1 MKRLEI
7 GVAADRSLATIFEP
21 LIASLARATDA
32 LNKFEG
38 KVKTGV
44 KAATDSAGAEANR
57 MAAQAAKAFAQ
68 MEAASAK
75 AAAGEIAQAD
85 RAAQGKIRADL
96 KAFDAKLKASQKAA
110 AADAKAS
117 EQMVE
122 AAVKAADAKARAD
135 KKAADAALREIDRR
149 LEAEKRASD
158 AAAREQ
164 MRAQQYVGRMKDRYF
179 ADQQR
184 ASDRAA
190 EASNRA
196 SERESAS
203 AGRSRFSI
211 AREAYG
217 TFAGVARRSVGIG
230 AELAGGFGVDFDMGS
245 AMGRGVSLESA
256 AARTTTSAAT
266 AVGKTASAEDIKATM
281 EMIQKAGKE
290 TALDF
295 NKLAN
300 GLEDFVSKSSDLKTG
315 GAILGQLGLIA
326 RATGTDVEKL
336 VSAAGDVNKTLDDSP
351 DKAQRLLAIMRL
363 VAKQGAMGNVEVKD
377 LATYMG
383 KMISSGFM
391 FEGSIDKN
399 IGILGA
405 MSQVA
410 MKGGASTAA
419 DATRAADAFSRDL
432 TKGAALERFK
442 KAGIEIFADPG
453 EGPGKNTK
461 LLSPEKIIT
470 SFMEKSGGNLAML
483 ADLFQNEMSKKVL
496 KGFGNVAEQASKRG
510 EDPIE
515 AVRKEFAKFTASLT
529 EGDVAKAAGVS
540 MGTAEARAQAFQ
552 NNLDLVASSLA
563 ERVLPQLEKLAP
575 KALELADALSKLVS
589 AAIDNP
595 VTAITA
601 AIVGSIAK
609 AAIGESVKETLTSIL
624 KGSTGG
630 AGATAGALGGAGGP
644 GPTSVGRAVATAG
657 IMAGAVLLAD
667 QVEQTR
673 KEGVEIGELEFGG
686 GGFGGKG
693 GAYSRGAALARKR
706 RGTAKSAEGAGG
718 DISSLGETLAATFS
732 AQPASGGAA
741 GAPASSAPNPVPPL
755 EALLATQRQANEIL
769 ARIAAN
775 GVGGPNA
782 GTGTSNT
789 SAPVLTGKR

>member
-44 KAATDSAGAEANR
+44 KAATDSAGAEANK

-75 AAAGEIAQAD
+75 AAAKEIADADRIAQAKERSLQRD
-85 RAAQGKIRADL
+85 
-96 KAFDAKLKASQKAA
+96 FDKRLRLAKQ
-110 AADAKAS
+110 AADA
-117 EQMVE
+117 EE
-122 AAVKAADAKARAD
+122 
-135 KKAADAALREIDRR
+135 REI
-149 LEAEKRASD
+149 
-158 AAAREQ
+158 
-164 MRAQQYVGRMKDRYF
+164 MRTA
-179 ADQQR
+179 
-184 ASDRAA
+184 RAA
-190 EASNRA
+190 ENAEMRKFSAAQAREKG
-196 SERESAS
+196 ERERRAVGI
-203 AGRSRFSI
+203 GRD
-211 AREAYG
+211 AMH
-217 TFAGVARRSVGIG
+217 TFAGVARAGVGVAGDIARGAGVNFDLSSSV
-230 AELAGGFGVDFDMGS
+230 A
-245 AMGRGVSLESA
+245 RGVSLESA

-281 EMIQKAGKE
+281 EIIQKAGKD

-540 MGTAEARAQAFQ
+540 MGTSEARAQAFQ

-575 KALELADALSKLVS
+575 KALELADALGRVVGWASE
-589 AAIDNP
+589 NP
-595 VTAITA
+595 GSAITA
-601 AIVGSIAK
+601 AIIASIGK
-609 AAIGESVKETLTSIL
+609 AAIGNLVGSALENAL
-624 KGSTGG
+624 KT
-630 AGATAGALGGAGGP
+630 AGATAGGKGLGLAIGAATIGITVGNILVAKLQEDVGKGREAATGQIAANEAVLTKAEKEFKETGSLSPETIASLEKQRGVVEGQIKEGQAAPSAESTKGLGGIPMFFKDLFGIE
-644 GPTSVGRAVATAG
+644 SYEQQGRK
-657 IMAGAVLLAD
+657 AGARDAMGQL
-667 QVEQTR
+667 T
-673 KEGVEIGELEFGG
+673 GES
-686 GGFGGKG
+686 KG
-693 GAYSRGAALARKR
+693 I
-706 RGTAKSAEGAGG
+706 
-718 DISSLGETLAATFS
+718 D
-732 AQPASGGAA
+732 
-741 GAPASSAPNPVPPL
+741 
-755 EALLATQRQANEIL
+755 ALLAAVNDLKTVT
-769 ARIAAN
+769 AAN
-775 GVGGPNA
+775 KPPKSVMVENMPGGPIA
-782 GTGTSNT
+782 GGGTSNT
-789 SAPVLTGKR
+789 GAPVLTGKR